1 MCTLSWRREPDGAYE
16 VFFNRDEKKSRSVAE
31 PPRVHGGSDGRFLAP
46 VDPDGGGTWMLANR
60 QGLLVCLLN
69 RWHEESPVLKEP
81 ILSRG
86 RLVMDMGGMENV
98 PAVEERLRM
107 VDLRAVRPF
116 TMVGFDLVGER
127 AWNWNGR
134 QLMVERPACPLTSS
148 SFHFEE
154 VAAART
160 RRFQDLSCSPAARAE
175 LLERFHA
182 DTDDGPSAFTV
193 RMCRADAQTMS
204 RSEVRVDRQGVTW
217 VYLEE
222 QADLSGEPR
231 RYEATL

>member
-1 MCTLSWRREPDGAYE
+1 
-16 VFFNRDEKKSRSVAE
+16 
-31 PPRVHGGSDGRFLAP
+31 
-46 VDPDGGGTWMLANR
+46 MLANR
-60 QGLLVCLLN
+60 RGLLVCLLN

-81 ILSRG
+81 IVSRG
-86 RLVMDMGGMENV
+86 QLVMGLAGMENV
-98 PAVEERLRM
+98 PAVEERLRI

-134 QLMVERPACPLTSS
+134 ELTVETPRCPLTSS

-154 VAAART
+154 VAAARS
-160 RRFQDLSCSPAARAE
+160 RRFQELSCSPATRAE

-182 DTDDGPSAFTV
+182 DTDDGASAFTV

-204 RSEVRVDRQGVTW
+204 RSQVRVDHEGIRW
-217 VYLEE
+217 AYLEE
-222 QADLSGEPR
+222 QADLEGEPR
-231 RYEATL
+231 RCEATL